1 MKKNILKKMTVA
13 ALSVACLLTTA
24 CNTVIKV
31 SYDYNVDDY
40 VELGQYENIKVTVDK
55 SSIEAKRV
63 EAKIKSDTEDNT
75 TYTEVSRAAVEED
88 QLLVSYSATIGGTSA
103 DGLTNTD
110 GTTMILGKD
119 SLPLN
124 LTELDEA
131 LYGMK
136 AGETKVIIV
145 NIPEDYSNDYYA
157 GAKAVFELSV
167 QTVAQPNVP
176 MITDA
181 YVKEAFGYD
190 TVAEYKTHVKEAVAS
205 DVEDDVNAEIEKLV
219 LSSLQ
224 ETCKVS
230 DIPEAL
236 LEELNTRY
244 EESIG
249 FYANYVQVSRDEYC
263 MDLYDCT
270 FEEYVKKS
278 AKQQLIMEAIIKD
291 LNIEIREYDYNGD
304 LKLFAGENGYSNE
317 KSFEEKF
324 GKDSI
329 VKAMLVQ
336 KAQDYVID
344 HADVEYK

>member
-136 AGETKVIIV
+136 AGETKVIITR
-145 NIPEDYSNDYYA
+145 
-157 GAKAVFELSV
+157 G
-167 QTVAQPNVP
+167 
-176 MITDA
+176 
-181 YVKEAFGYD
+181 
-190 TVAEYKTHVKEAVAS
+190 
-205 DVEDDVNAEIEKLV
+205 
-219 LSSLQ
+219 LQ
-224 ETCKVS
+224 
-230 DIPEAL
+230 
-236 LEELNTRY
+236 
-244 EESIG
+244 
-249 FYANYVQVSRDEYC
+249 Q
-263 MDLYDCT
+263 
-270 FEEYVKKS
+270 
-278 AKQQLIMEAIIKD
+278 
-291 LNIEIREYDYNGD
+291 
-304 LKLFAGENGYSNE
+304 
-317 KSFEEKF
+317 
-324 GKDSI
+324 
-329 VKAMLVQ
+329 
-336 KAQDYVID
+336 
-344 HADVEYK
+344 